1 MNSIGESCNE
11 LKQQY
16 DVCFQTWFS
25 DKFLK
30 GDMNDS
36 MCAPLFKVYQSCL
49 KVLLFLLII
58 IMESCSQL
66 KKHYDECFNTWF
78 SEKFLKGDTDDSSC
92 SSLLQT
98 YKECKAIKDNK
109 IEIKDIEVNH
119 LGTDNEKLPPS

>member
-36 MCAPLFKVYQSCL
+36 MCAPLFKIYQSCL
-49 KVLLFLLII
+49 K
-58 IMESCSQL
+58 
-66 KKHYDECFNTWF
+66 
-78 SEKFLKGDTDDSSC
+78 
-92 SSLLQT
+92 
-98 YKECKAIKDNK
+98 KAIKDNK